1 MPLTAFVDEELEQ
14 ELEKI
19 KSGDNDKE
27 IFPEH
32 AFLSMCIRANISIEY
47 LTNFTYVD
55 IMKIILCLI
64 DKKDIQSN
72 NATQSDIDKLLR

>member
-19 KSGDNDKE
+19 KSGDNEKE

-32 AFLSMCIRANISIEY
+32 FFLSMCIRANISIEY